1 MKKNTK
7 QEAAGDVWIDKN
19 GVLFLMR
26 GDACM
31 DIQVKPQVEDVDFG
45 DMGHIYLK
53 NLDNETSFPNV
64 KRLKIGGDVVK
75 TIQISNTMFPNVRE
89 IISTNPKY
97 PSGSMLIEKA
107 GNDNMHLLNAF
118 CLNEDEPLD
127 LSGIVA
133 ISDDA
138 LIGCKSDKVINTEDV
153 IWVSTD
159 AFKASSMACMKKPFV
174 DGVRMVSSIACDFD
188 ADAKKYIIPEDATTM
203 ATFYDFNRDATM
215 IINRNCSFFANTP
228 YSPPKHLVFTN
239 TDHMDEQDL
248 RYLKKYDAE
257 IRNDHPEYTI
267 IDDVVYTKDMSRVV
281 ACFERKAGDIV
292 IEDGVKEITRSAFSN
307 CYSINSVWLPD
318 SVEKIDEFAFND
330 CTNLCS
336 IHFGKN
342 VKQIGRSCFR
352 GDKHL
357 TETELPGTIK
367 ELTSYSFAYCITLD
381 SLKINEGTQSIH
393 PDALFGTYIEK
404 LFIPSSLKSFRELG
418 AGEIRTQEIVLATE
432 DIPEDVF
439 INTTATKIITP
450 SRVIWLPLRELMTQ
464 PAKWKVNHLV
474 NSQRNGEME
483 PLYKFCGGDAQYKRY
498 FAFHEYAISQQEETK
513 AYLKRVGKNL
523 AENLI
528 KEGKEDDLAKL
539 MQYDILS
546 INVLK
551 QIQKALEKT
560 GCERFA
566 IAKAYILDKVGQ
578 TKSKNKLTL

>member
-7 QEAAGDVWIDKN
+7 QETAENGWIDKN

-31 DIQVKPQVEDVDFG
+31 DIQVKPQVEEVDFG
-45 DMGHIYLK
+45 DMEHIYLK
-53 NLDNETSFPNV
+53 NLDNETPFPNV
-64 KRLKIGGDVVK
+64 KRLKIGGNVVK

-107 GNDNMHLLNAF
+107 GNDNMYLLNAF

-127 LSGIVA
+127 LSDIVA

-138 LIGCKSDKVINTEDV
+138 LVGCKSDEVLNTEDV

-159 AFKASSMACMKKPFV
+159 AFKASSMACMKNPFV
-174 DGVRMVSSIACDFD
+174 DGVRMVGSIACDFD

-228 YSPPKHLVFTN
+228 YSPPNHLVFTN

-257 IRNDHPEYTI
+257 IRNNHPEYTI

-292 IEDGVKEITRSAFSN
+292 IEDGVREIARSAFSN

-330 CTNLCS
+330 CVNLCS
-336 IHFGKN
+336 MHFGKN

-357 TETELPGTIK
+357 TKTELPGTIK

-393 PDALFGTYIEK
+393 PDAFFGTYIEK

-474 NSQRNGEME
+474 NSQRNGEIE
-483 PLYKFCGGDAQYKRY
+483 PLYKFCGGDVQYKRY

-560 GCERFA
+560 DCERFA
-566 IAKAYILDKVGQ
+566 VAKAYILDKVGQ

>member
-1 MKKNTK
+1 MKKNTE
-7 QEAAGDVWIDKN
+7 QEAAGNGCIDKN
-19 GVLFLMR
+19 GVLFFMR

-31 DIQVKPQVEDVDFG
+31 DIQVKPQAEEADFG
-45 DMGHIYLK
+45 DMEHIYLK
-53 NLDNETSFPNV
+53 NLDNETPFPNV
-64 KRLKIGGDVVK
+64 KRLKISGDGIK

-97 PSGSMLIEKA
+97 PSGSMLVEKA
-107 GNDNMHLLNAF
+107 GNNMHLLNAF

-133 ISDDA
+133 IRDDA
-138 LIGCKSDKVINTEDV
+138 LVGCKSDKVINTEDV

-174 DGVRMVSSIACDFD
+174 DGVRMVGSIACDFD
-188 ADAKKYIIPEDATTM
+188 TDAKKYIIPEDATTM

-228 YSPPKHLVFTN
+228 YSPPNHLVFTN
-239 TDHMDEQDL
+239 TDHMDERDL

-292 IEDGVKEITRSAFSN
+292 IEDGVKEIARSAFSN

-393 PDALFGTYIEK
+393 PDTFFGTYIEK

-418 AGEIRTQEIVLATE
+418 AGEIRTQEIVLAAE

-464 PAKWKVNHLV
+464 PAKWKANHLV
-474 NSQRNGEME
+474 NSQRNGEIE
-483 PLYKFCGGDAQYKRY
+483 PLYKFCGGDVQYKRY

-523 AENLI
+523 AKNLI

-560 GCERFA
+560 DCERFA
-566 IAKAYILDKVGQ
+566 VAKAYILDKVGQ

>member
-7 QEAAGDVWIDKN
+7 QETAENGWIDKN

-31 DIQVKPQVEDVDFG
+31 DIQVKPQVEEVDFG
-45 DMGHIYLK
+45 DMEHIYLK
-53 NLDNETSFPNV
+53 NLDNETPFPNV
-64 KRLKIGGDVVK
+64 KRLKISGDGIK

-97 PSGSMLIEKA
+97 PSGSMLVEKA
-107 GNDNMHLLNAF
+107 GNNMHLLNAF

-127 LSGIVA
+127 LSDIVA

-138 LIGCKSDKVINTEDV
+138 LVGCKSDEVLNTEDV
-153 IWVSTD
+153 IWVSTE

-174 DGVRMVSSIACDFD
+174 DGVRMVGSIACDFD

-228 YSPPKHLVFTN
+228 YSPPNHLVFTN

-292 IEDGVKEITRSAFSN
+292 IEDGVKEIARSAFSN

-330 CTNLCS
+330 CANLCS

-367 ELTSYSFAYCITLD
+367 ELTSYSFACCGTLD
-381 SLKINEGTQSIH
+381 LLKINEGTESIH
-393 PDALFGTYIEK
+393 ADTFFGTSIEK
-404 LFIPSSLKSFRELG
+404 LFLPSSLKSFRELG
-418 AGEIRTQEIVLATE
+418 EGEIRAQEIILATE
-432 DIPEDVF
+432 DIPKDVV

-450 SRVIWLPLRELMTQ
+450 SRVIWLPFREYMTQ
-464 PAKWKVNHLV
+464 PARRKANHLV
-474 NSQRNGEME
+474 NSQRNGEIE
-483 PLYKFCGGDAQYKRY
+483 PLYKFCSGNVQYKRY
-498 FAFHEYAISQQEETK
+498 FAFHEYDISHQEETK

-560 GCERFA
+560 DCEKYA
-566 IAKAYILDKVGQ
+566 VAKAYILDKVGQ

>member
-1 MKKNTK
+1 MKKNTE
-7 QEAAGDVWIDKN
+7 QEAAGNGCIDKN
-19 GVLFLMR
+19 GVLFFMR

-31 DIQVKPQVEDVDFG
+31 DIQVKPQAEEADFG
-45 DMGHIYLK
+45 DMEHIYLK
-53 NLDNETSFPNV
+53 NLDNETPFPNV
-64 KRLKIGGDVVK
+64 KRLKISGDGIK

-97 PSGSMLIEKA
+97 PSGSMLVEKA
-107 GNDNMHLLNAF
+107 GNNMHLLNAF

-133 ISDDA
+133 IRDDA
-138 LIGCKSDKVINTEDV
+138 LVGCKSDKVINTEDV

-174 DGVRMVSSIACDFD
+174 DGVRMVGSIACDFD

-228 YSPPKHLVFTN
+228 YSPPNHLVFTN

-292 IEDGVKEITRSAFSN
+292 IEDGVKEIARSAFSN

-330 CTNLCS
+330 CVNLCS
-336 IHFGKN
+336 MHFGKN

-393 PDALFGTYIEK
+393 PDAFFGTYIEK

-474 NSQRNGEME
+474 NSQRNGEIE
-483 PLYKFCGGDAQYKRY
+483 PLYKFCGGDVQYKRY
-498 FAFHEYAISQQEETK
+498 FAFHEYSISQQEETK
-513 AYLKRVGKNL
+513 TYLKRVGKNL

-560 GCERFA
+560 DCERFA
-566 IAKAYILDKVGQ
+566 VAKAYILDKVGQ

>member
-1 MKKNTK
+1 MKKNTE
-7 QEAAGDVWIDKN
+7 QEAAGNGCIDKN
-19 GVLFLMR
+19 GVLFFMR

-31 DIQVKPQVEDVDFG
+31 DIQVKPQAEEADFG
-45 DMGHIYLK
+45 DMEHIYLK
-53 NLDNETSFPNV
+53 NLDNETPFPNV
-64 KRLKIGGDVVK
+64 KRLKISGDGIK

-97 PSGSMLIEKA
+97 PSGSMLVEKA
-107 GNDNMHLLNAF
+107 GNNMHLLNAF

-133 ISDDA
+133 IRDDA
-138 LIGCKSDKVINTEDV
+138 LVGCKSDKVINTEDV

-174 DGVRMVSSIACDFD
+174 DGVRMVGSIACDFD

-228 YSPPKHLVFTN
+228 YSPPNHLVFTN

-292 IEDGVKEITRSAFSN
+292 IEDGVKEIARSAFSN

-336 IHFGKN
+336 MHFGKN

-357 TETELPGTIK
+357 TKTELPGTIK

-393 PDALFGTYIEK
+393 PDAFFGTYIEK

-474 NSQRNGEME
+474 NSQRNGEIE
-483 PLYKFCGGDAQYKRY
+483 PLYKFCGGDVQYKRY

-560 GCERFA
+560 DCERFA
-566 IAKAYILDKVGQ
+566 VAKAYILDKVGQ

>member
-1 MKKNTK
+1 MKKNTE
-7 QEAAGDVWIDKN
+7 QETAGNGWIDKN

-31 DIQVKPQVEDVDFG
+31 DIQVKPQAEEVDFG
-45 DMGHIYLK
+45 DMEHIYLK
-53 NLDNETSFPNV
+53 NLDNETPFPNV
-64 KRLKIGGDVVK
+64 KRLKISGDGIK

-97 PSGSMLIEKA
+97 PSGSMLVEKA
-107 GNDNMHLLNAF
+107 GNNNMHLLNAF

-133 ISDDA
+133 IRDDA
-138 LIGCKSDKVINTEDV
+138 LVGCKSDKVLNTEDV

-174 DGVRMVSSIACDFD
+174 DGVRMVGSIACDFD

-228 YSPPKHLVFTN
+228 YSPPNHLVFTN

-292 IEDGVKEITRSAFSN
+292 IEDGVKEIARSAFSN

-318 SVEKIDEFAFND
+318 SVERIDEFAFND

-393 PDALFGTYIEK
+393 PDTFFGTYIEK

-439 INTTATKIITP
+439 INTTARKIITP

-474 NSQRNGEME
+474 NSQRNGEIE
-483 PLYKFCGGDAQYKRY
+483 PIYKFCGGDVQYKRY
-498 FAFHEYAISQQEETK
+498 FAFHEYSISQQEETK

-560 GCERFA
+560 DCERFA
-566 IAKAYILDKVGQ
+566 VAKAYILDKVGQ

>member
-1 MKKNTK
+1 MEKITE

-31 DIQVKPQVEDVDFG
+31 DIQVKPQVEEVDFG
-45 DMGHIYLK
+45 DMEHIYLK
-53 NLDNETSFPNV
+53 NLDNETPFPNV

-133 ISDDA
+133 ISNDA
-138 LIGCKSDKVINTEDV
+138 LVGCKSDEVLNTEDV

-159 AFKASSMACMKKPFV
+159 AFKASSMVCMKKPFV
-174 DGVRMVSSIACDFD
+174 DGVRMVGSIACDFD
-188 ADAKKYIIPEDATTM
+188 ADTKKYIIPEDATTM

-215 IINRNCSFFANTP
+215 IIKRNCSFFANTP
-228 YSPPKHLVFTN
+228 YSPPNHLIFTN

-281 ACFERKAGDIV
+281 MCFARKAGDAV
-292 IEDGVKEITRSAFSN
+292 IEDGVKEIERSAFSS

-330 CTNLCS
+330 CVNLCF

-342 VKQIGRSCFR
+342 VKQIGRNCFN
-352 GDKHL
+352 GDRRL
-357 TETELPGTIK
+357 TEMELPGTIK
-367 ELTSYSFAYCITLD
+367 ELTSYSIKNKRRDTIHTRGHVFWYFHRKTLSSIIT
-381 SLKINEGTQSIH
+381 
-393 PDALFGTYIEK
+393 
-404 LFIPSSLKSFRELG
+404 
-418 AGEIRTQEIVLATE
+418 EIVLRT
-432 DIPEDVF
+432 
-439 INTTATKIITP
+439 
-450 SRVIWLPLRELMTQ
+450 W
-464 PAKWKVNHLV
+464 
-474 NSQRNGEME
+474 
-483 PLYKFCGGDAQYKRY
+483 
-498 FAFHEYAISQQEETK
+498 
-513 AYLKRVGKNL
+513 
-523 AENLI
+523 
-528 KEGKEDDLAKL
+528 
-539 MQYDILS
+539 
-546 INVLK
+546 
-551 QIQKALEKT
+551 
-560 GCERFA
+560 
-566 IAKAYILDKVGQ
+566 
-578 TKSKNKLTL
+578 

>member
-1 MKKNTK
+1 MKKNTE
-7 QEAAGDVWIDKN
+7 QEAAGNGWIDKN

-31 DIQVKPQVEDVDFG
+31 DIQVKPQAEEVDFG
-45 DMGHIYLK
+45 DMEHIYLK
-53 NLDNETSFPNV
+53 NLDNETPFPNV
-64 KRLKIGGDVVK
+64 KRLKISGDGIK

-107 GNDNMHLLNAF
+107 GNNMHLLNAF

-133 ISDDA
+133 IRDDA
-138 LIGCKSDKVINTEDV
+138 LVGCKSDKVINTEDV

-174 DGVRMVSSIACDFD
+174 DGVRMVGSIACDFD

-228 YSPPKHLVFTN
+228 YSPPNHLVFTN

-257 IRNDHPEYTI
+257 IRNNHPEYTI

-292 IEDGVKEITRSAFSN
+292 IEDGVKEIARSAFSN

-393 PDALFGTYIEK
+393 PDTFFGTYIEK

-418 AGEIRTQEIVLATE
+418 AGEIRTQEIVLAAE

-450 SRVIWLPLRELMTQ
+450 SRVIWLPLREILTQ

-474 NSQRNGEME
+474 NSQRNGEIE
-483 PLYKFCGGDAQYKRY
+483 PLYKFCGGDVQYKRY

-523 AENLI
+523 AKNLI

-560 GCERFA
+560 DCERFA
-566 IAKAYILDKVGQ
+566 VAKAYILDKVGQ

>member
-1 MKKNTK
+1 MKKNTE
-7 QEAAGDVWIDKN
+7 QEAAGNGWIDKN

-31 DIQVKPQVEDVDFG
+31 DIQVKPQVEEVDFG
-45 DMGHIYLK
+45 DMEHIYLK
-53 NLDNETSFPNV
+53 NLDNETPFPNV
-64 KRLKIGGDVVK
+64 KRLKISGDGIK

-107 GNDNMHLLNAF
+107 GNNMHLLNAF

-133 ISDDA
+133 IRDDA
-138 LIGCKSDKVINTEDV
+138 LVGCKSDKVINTEDV

-174 DGVRMVSSIACDFD
+174 DGVRMVGSIACDFD

-228 YSPPKHLVFTN
+228 YSPPNHLVFTN

-257 IRNDHPEYTI
+257 IRNNHPEYTI

-292 IEDGVKEITRSAFSN
+292 IEDGVREIARSAFSN

-330 CTNLCS
+330 CVNLCS
-336 IHFGKN
+336 MHFGKN

-357 TETELPGTIK
+357 TKTELPGTIK

-393 PDALFGTYIEK
+393 PDAFFGTYIEK

-474 NSQRNGEME
+474 NSQRNGEIE
-483 PLYKFCGGDAQYKRY
+483 PLYKFCGGDVQYKRY
-498 FAFHEYAISQQEETK
+498 FAFHAYAISQQEETK

-560 GCERFA
+560 DCERFA
-566 IAKAYILDKVGQ
+566 VAKAYILDKVGQ

>member
-1 MKKNTK
+1 
-7 QEAAGDVWIDKN
+7 
-19 GVLFLMR
+19 
-26 GDACM
+26 M
-31 DIQVKPQVEDVDFG
+31 DIQVKPQAEEVDFG
-45 DMGHIYLK
+45 DMEHIYLK
-53 NLDNETSFPNV
+53 NLDNETPFPNV
-64 KRLKIGGDVVK
+64 KRLKISGDGIK

-107 GNDNMHLLNAF
+107 GNNMHLLNAF

-133 ISDDA
+133 IRDDA
-138 LIGCKSDKVINTEDV
+138 LVGCKSDKVINTEDV

-174 DGVRMVSSIACDFD
+174 DGVRMVGSIACDFD

-228 YSPPKHLVFTN
+228 YSPPNHLVFTN

-257 IRNDHPEYTI
+257 IRNNHPEYTI

-292 IEDGVKEITRSAFSN
+292 IEDGVKEIARSAFSN

-393 PDALFGTYIEK
+393 PDTFFGTYIEK

-418 AGEIRTQEIVLATE
+418 AGEIRTQEIVLAAE

-450 SRVIWLPLRELMTQ
+450 SRVIWLPLRELLTQ

-474 NSQRNGEME
+474 NSQRNGEIE
-483 PLYKFCGGDAQYKRY
+483 PLYKFCGGDVQYKRY

-523 AENLI
+523 AKNLI

-560 GCERFA
+560 DCERFA
-566 IAKAYILDKVGQ
+566 VAKAYILDKVGQ

>member
-1 MKKNTK
+1 MKKNTE
-7 QEAAGDVWIDKN
+7 QEAAGNGWIDKN

-31 DIQVKPQVEDVDFG
+31 DIQAEEVDFG
-45 DMGHIYLK
+45 DMEHIYLK
-53 NLDNETSFPNV
+53 NLDNETPFPNV
-64 KRLKIGGDVVK
+64 KRLKISGDGIK
-75 TIQISNTMFPNVRE
+75 SIQISNTMFPNVRE

-107 GNDNMHLLNAF
+107 GNNMHLLNAF
-118 CLNEDEPLD
+118 CLDEDEPLD

-133 ISDDA
+133 ISNDA
-138 LIGCKSDKVINTEDV
+138 LVGCKSDKVLNTEDV

-159 AFKASSMACMKKPFV
+159 AFKASSMTCMKKPFV
-174 DGVRMVSSIACDFD
+174 DGVRMVGSIACDFD

-228 YSPPKHLVFTN
+228 YSPPNHLVFTN

-292 IEDGVKEITRSAFSN
+292 IEDGVREIARSAFSN

-393 PDALFGTYIEK
+393 PDAFFGTYIEK

-432 DIPEDVF
+432 DIPKDVF

-464 PAKWKVNHLV
+464 PAKWKVNRLV
-474 NSQRNGEME
+474 NSQRNGEIE
-483 PLYKFCGGDAQYKRY
+483 PLYKFCGGDVQYKRY

-560 GCERFA
+560 DCERFA
-566 IAKAYILDKVGQ
+566 VAKAYILDKVGQ

>member
-1 MKKNTK
+1 MKKNTE
-7 QEAAGDVWIDKN
+7 QESAGNGWIDKN

-31 DIQVKPQVEDVDFG
+31 DIQVKPQAEEVDFG
-45 DMGHIYLK
+45 DMEHIYLK
-53 NLDNETSFPNV
+53 NLDNETPFPNV
-64 KRLKIGGDVVK
+64 KRLKISGDGIK

-97 PSGSMLIEKA
+97 PSGSMLVEKA
-107 GNDNMHLLNAF
+107 GNNMHLLNAF

-133 ISDDA
+133 IRDDA
-138 LIGCKSDKVINTEDV
+138 LVGCKSDKVINTEDV

-174 DGVRMVSSIACDFD
+174 DGVRMVGSIACDFD

-228 YSPPKHLVFTN
+228 YSPPNHLVFTN

-292 IEDGVKEITRSAFSN
+292 IEDGVKEIARSAFSN

-318 SVEKIDEFAFND
+318 SVEKIDEFAFSD
-330 CTNLCS
+330 CVNLCS

-393 PDALFGTYIEK
+393 PDAFFGTYIEK

-474 NSQRNGEME
+474 NSQRNGEIE
-483 PLYKFCGGDAQYKRY
+483 PLYKFCGGDVQYKRY
-498 FAFHEYAISQQEETK
+498 FAFHEYSISQQEETK
-513 AYLKRVGKNL
+513 TYLKRVGKNL

-560 GCERFA
+560 DCERFA
-566 IAKAYILDKVGQ
+566 VAKAYILDKVGQ

>member
-1 MKKNTK
+1 MKKNTE
-7 QEAAGDVWIDKN
+7 QEAAGNGCIDKN

-31 DIQVKPQVEDVDFG
+31 DIQVKPQAEEVDFG
-45 DMGHIYLK
+45 DMEHIYLK
-53 NLDNETSFPNV
+53 NLDNETPFPNV
-64 KRLKIGGDVVK
+64 KRLKISGDGIK

-97 PSGSMLIEKA
+97 PSGSMLVEKA
-107 GNDNMHLLNAF
+107 GNKNMHLLNAF

-133 ISDDA
+133 IRDDA
-138 LIGCKSDKVINTEDV
+138 LVGCKSDKVINTEDV

-174 DGVRMVSSIACDFD
+174 DGVRMVGSIACDFD

-228 YSPPKHLVFTN
+228 YSPPNHLVFTN

-292 IEDGVKEITRSAFSN
+292 IEDGVKEIARSAFSN

-318 SVEKIDEFAFND
+318 SVEKIDEFAFSD

-393 PDALFGTYIEK
+393 PDTFFGTYIEK

-474 NSQRNGEME
+474 NSQRNGEIE
-483 PLYKFCGGDAQYKRY
+483 PLYKFCGGDVQYKRY

-560 GCERFA
+560 DCERFA
-566 IAKAYILDKVGQ
+566 VAKAYILDKVGQ

>member
-7 QEAAGDVWIDKN
+7 QETAENGWIDKN

-31 DIQVKPQVEDVDFG
+31 DIQVKPQVEEG
-45 DMGHIYLK
+45 DMEHIYLK
-53 NLDNETSFPNV
+53 NLDNETPFPNV
-64 KRLKIGGDVVK
+64 KRMKISGDGIK

-97 PSGSMLIEKA
+97 PSGSMLVEKA
-107 GNDNMHLLNAF
+107 GNNMHLLNAF

-127 LSGIVA
+127 LSDIVA

-138 LIGCKSDKVINTEDV
+138 LVGCKSDEVLNTEDV
-153 IWVSTD
+153 IWVSTE

-174 DGVRMVSSIACDFD
+174 DGVRMVGSIACDFD

-228 YSPPKHLVFTN
+228 YSPPNHLVFTN

-292 IEDGVKEITRSAFSN
+292 IEDGVKEIARSAFSN

-330 CTNLCS
+330 CANLCS

-367 ELTSYSFAYCITLD
+367 ELTSYSFACCGTLD
-381 SLKINEGTQSIH
+381 LLKINEGTESIH
-393 PDALFGTYIEK
+393 ADTFFGTSIEK
-404 LFIPSSLKSFRELG
+404 LFLPSSLKSFRELG
-418 AGEIRTQEIVLATE
+418 EGEIRAQEIILATE
-432 DIPEDVF
+432 DIPKDVV

-450 SRVIWLPLRELMTQ
+450 SRVIWLPFREYMTQ
-464 PAKWKVNHLV
+464 PARRKANHLV
-474 NSQRNGEME
+474 NSQRNGEIE
-483 PLYKFCGGDAQYKRY
+483 PLYKFCSGNVQYKRY
-498 FAFHEYAISQQEETK
+498 FAFHEYDISHQEETK

-560 GCERFA
+560 DCEKFA
-566 IAKAYILDKVGQ
+566 VAKAYILDKVGQ

>member
-1 MKKNTK
+1 MKKNTE
-7 QEAAGDVWIDKN
+7 QESAGNGWIDKN

-31 DIQVKPQVEDVDFG
+31 DIQVKPQAEEVDFG
-45 DMGHIYLK
+45 DMEHIYLK
-53 NLDNETSFPNV
+53 NLDNETPFPNV
-64 KRLKIGGDVVK
+64 KRLKISGDGIK
-75 TIQISNTMFPNVRE
+75 TIQISNTTFPNVRE

-97 PSGSMLIEKA
+97 PSGSMLVEKA
-107 GNDNMHLLNAF
+107 GNKNMHLLNAF

-133 ISDDA
+133 IRDDA
-138 LIGCKSDKVINTEDV
+138 LVGCKSDKVINTEDV

-174 DGVRMVSSIACDFD
+174 DGVRMVGSIACDFD

-228 YSPPKHLVFTN
+228 YSPPNHLVFTN

-292 IEDGVKEITRSAFSN
+292 IEDGVKEIARSAFSN

-330 CTNLCS
+330 CANLCS

-393 PDALFGTYIEK
+393 PDAFFGTYIEK

-474 NSQRNGEME
+474 NSQRNGEIE
-483 PLYKFCGGDAQYKRY
+483 PLYKFCGGDVQYKRY

-513 AYLKRVGKNL
+513 AYLKKVGKNL

-560 GCERFA
+560 DCERFA
-566 IAKAYILDKVGQ
+566 VAKAYILDKVGQ

>member
-7 QEAAGDVWIDKN
+7 QETAENGWIDKN

-31 DIQVKPQVEDVDFG
+31 DIQVKPQVEEVDFG
-45 DMGHIYLK
+45 DMEHIYLK
-53 NLDNETSFPNV
+53 NLDNETPFPNV
-64 KRLKIGGDVVK
+64 KRLKIGGNVVK

-107 GNDNMHLLNAF
+107 GNDNMYLLNAF

-127 LSGIVA
+127 LSDIVA

-138 LIGCKSDKVINTEDV
+138 LVGCKSDKVLNTEDV

-174 DGVRMVSSIACDFD
+174 DGVRMVGSIACDFD

-228 YSPPKHLVFTN
+228 YSPPNHLVFTN

-267 IDDVVYTKDMSRVV
+267 IEDVVYTKDMSRVV
-281 ACFERKAGDIV
+281 VCFARKAGDVV
-292 IEDGVKEITRSAFSN
+292 IEDGVKEIARSAFSS

-318 SVEKIDEFAFND
+318 SVEKIDEFAFSD
-330 CTNLCS
+330 CVNLCS

-342 VKQIGRSCFR
+342 VKQIGRSCFNSDR
-352 GDKHL
+352 HL
-357 TETELPGTIK
+357 TEMELPGTIK
-367 ELTSYSFAYCITLD
+367 ELASYSVACCGTLD

-393 PDALFGTYIEK
+393 PDTFFGTYIEK
-404 LFIPSSLKSFRELG
+404 LFIPSSLKSFRGLG
-418 AGEIRTQEIVLATE
+418 AGEIQTREIVLATE
-432 DIPEDVF
+432 DIPKDVF

-474 NSQRNGEME
+474 NSQRNGEIE
-483 PLYKFCGGDAQYKRY
+483 PLYKFCGGDVQYKRY
-498 FAFHEYAISQQEETK
+498 FAFHEYSISQQEETK
-513 AYLKRVGKNL
+513 TYLKRVGKNL

-551 QIQKALEKT
+551 QIQEALEKT
-560 GCERFA
+560 DCERFA
-566 IAKAYILDKVGQ
+566 VAKAYILDKVGQ

>member
-1 MKKNTK
+1 MKKNTE
-7 QEAAGDVWIDKN
+7 QEAAGNGWIDKN

-31 DIQVKPQVEDVDFG
+31 DIQVKPQAEEVDFG
-45 DMGHIYLK
+45 DMEHIYLK
-53 NLDNETSFPNV
+53 NHNETPFPNV
-64 KRLKIGGDVVK
+64 KRLKISGDGIK

-97 PSGSMLIEKA
+97 PSGSMLVEKA
-107 GNDNMHLLNAF
+107 GNNMHLLNAF

-133 ISDDA
+133 IRDDA
-138 LIGCKSDKVINTEDV
+138 LVGCKSDKVINTEDV

-174 DGVRMVSSIACDFD
+174 DGVRMVGSIACDFD
-188 ADAKKYIIPEDATTM
+188 TDAKKYIIPEDATTM

-228 YSPPKHLVFTN
+228 YSPPNHLVFTN

-257 IRNDHPEYTI
+257 IRNNHPEYTI

-292 IEDGVKEITRSAFSN
+292 IEDGVREIARSAFSN

-330 CTNLCS
+330 CVNLCS
-336 IHFGKN
+336 MHFGKN

-357 TETELPGTIK
+357 TKTELPGTIK

-393 PDALFGTYIEK
+393 PDAFFGTYIEK

-474 NSQRNGEME
+474 NSQRNGEIE
-483 PLYKFCGGDAQYKRY
+483 PLYKFCGGDVQYKRY

-560 GCERFA
+560 DCERFA
-566 IAKAYILDKVGQ
+566 VAKAYILDKVGQ

>member
-1 MKKNTK
+1 MKKNYSLIGEWVK
-7 QEAAGDVWIDKN
+7 RN
-19 GVLFLMR
+19 GVSFLVSD
-26 GDACM
+26 GVCM
-31 DIQVKPQVEDVDFG
+31 DIKVEPNTEEVDFG
-45 DMGHIYLK
+45 DLYGIRLNFDCNK
-53 NLDNETSFPNV
+53 KSFPSV
-64 KRLKIGGDVVK
+64 KRLKFGKSNELYIK
-75 TIQISNTMFPNVRE
+75 FSNTLFPNVRE
-89 IISTNPKY
+89 IVSTNLKY
-97 PSGSMLIEKA
+97 PSGTMLIRKL
-107 GNDNMHLLNAF
+107 NDAENLLLNTF
-118 CLNEDEPLD
+118 CLEEDEPLD
-127 LSGIVA
+127 LRGITD
-133 ISDDA
+133 IDEDA
-138 LIGCKSDKVINTEDV
+138 LIGCKSNQVIHTEDIV
-153 IWVSTD
+153 NVSVK
-159 AFKASSMACMKKPFV
+159 AFEKSGLACMKKPFV
-174 DGVRMVSSIACDFD
+174 DGVKMAGTIACDFNKN
-188 ADAKKYIIPEDATTM
+188 AEKYIIPNFATAM
-203 ATFYDFNRDATM
+203 ATFLDYNMDATM
-215 IINRNCSFFANTP
+215 IIKCNKAFFRRDMF
-228 YSPPKHLVFTN
+228 YSVPNNLVFMG
-239 TDHMDEQDL
+239 TDHMSEANVK
-248 RYLKKYDAE
+248 YLKRYNAK
-257 IRNDHPEYTI
+257 ISLTNPEYTI

-292 IEDGVKEITRSAFSN
+292 IEDGVREIARSAFSN

-318 SVEKIDEFAFND
+318 SVEKIDEFAFSD
-330 CTNLCS
+330 CVNLCS

-393 PDALFGTYIEK
+393 PDAFFGTYIEK

-474 NSQRNGEME
+474 NSQRNGEIE
-483 PLYKFCGGDAQYKRY
+483 PLYKFCGGDVQYKRY
-498 FAFHEYAISQQEETK
+498 FAFHEYSISQQEETK
-513 AYLKRVGKNL
+513 TYLKRVGKNL

-560 GCERFA
+560 DCERFA
-566 IAKAYILDKVGQ
+566 VAKAYILDKVGQ

>member
-1 MKKNTK
+1 
-7 QEAAGDVWIDKN
+7 
-19 GVLFLMR
+19 
-26 GDACM
+26 
-31 DIQVKPQVEDVDFG
+31 
-45 DMGHIYLK
+45 
-53 NLDNETSFPNV
+53 
-64 KRLKIGGDVVK
+64 
-75 TIQISNTMFPNVRE
+75 
-89 IISTNPKY
+89 
-97 PSGSMLIEKA
+97 
-107 GNDNMHLLNAF
+107 MHLLNAF

-133 ISDDA
+133 IRDDA
-138 LIGCKSDKVINTEDV
+138 LVGCKSDKVINTEDV

-174 DGVRMVSSIACDFD
+174 DGVRMVGSIACDFD

-228 YSPPKHLVFTN
+228 YSPPNHLVFTN

-257 IRNDHPEYTI
+257 IRNNHPEYTI

-292 IEDGVKEITRSAFSN
+292 IEDGVKEIARSAFSN

-393 PDALFGTYIEK
+393 PDTFFGTYIEK

-418 AGEIRTQEIVLATE
+418 AGEIRTQEIVLAAE

-450 SRVIWLPLRELMTQ
+450 SRVIWLPLRELLTQ

-474 NSQRNGEME
+474 NSQRNGEIE
-483 PLYKFCGGDAQYKRY
+483 PLYKFCGGDVQYKRY

-523 AENLI
+523 AKNLI

-560 GCERFA
+560 DCERFA
-566 IAKAYILDKVGQ
+566 VAKAYILDKVGQ

>member
-7 QEAAGDVWIDKN
+7 QETAENGWIDKN

-31 DIQVKPQVEDVDFG
+31 DIQVKPQVEEVDFG
-45 DMGHIYLK
+45 DMEHIYLK
-53 NLDNETSFPNV
+53 NLDNETPFPNV
-64 KRLKIGGDVVK
+64 KRLKIGGNVVK

-107 GNDNMHLLNAF
+107 GNDNMYLLNAF

-127 LSGIVA
+127 LSDIVA

-138 LIGCKSDKVINTEDV
+138 LVGCKSDKVLNTEDV

-174 DGVRMVSSIACDFD
+174 DGVRMVGSIACDFD

-228 YSPPKHLVFTN
+228 YSPPNHLVFTN

-257 IRNDHPEYTI
+257 IRNNHPEYTI

-292 IEDGVKEITRSAFSN
+292 IEDGVKEIARSAFSN

-393 PDALFGTYIEK
+393 PDAFFGTYIEK

-474 NSQRNGEME
+474 NSQRNGEIE
-483 PLYKFCGGDAQYKRY
+483 PLYKFCGGDVQYKRY
-498 FAFHEYAISQQEETK
+498 FAFHEYSISQQEETK
-513 AYLKRVGKNL
+513 TYLKRVGKNL

-560 GCERFA
+560 DCERFA
-566 IAKAYILDKVGQ
+566 VAKAYILDKVGQ

>member
-1 MKKNTK
+1 MKKNTE
-7 QEAAGDVWIDKN
+7 QESAGNGWIDKN

-31 DIQVKPQVEDVDFG
+31 DIQVKAQAEEVDFG
-45 DMGHIYLK
+45 DMEHIYLK
-53 NLDNETSFPNV
+53 NLDNETPFPNV
-64 KRLKIGGDVVK
+64 KRLKISGDGIK

-97 PSGSMLIEKA
+97 PSGSMLVEKA
-107 GNDNMHLLNAF
+107 GNNMHLLNAF
-118 CLNEDEPLD
+118 CLDEDEPLD

-133 ISDDA
+133 ISNDA
-138 LIGCKSDKVINTEDV
+138 LVGCKSDKVLNTEDV

-174 DGVRMVSSIACDFD
+174 NGVRMVSSIACDFD

-228 YSPPKHLVFTN
+228 YSPPNHLVFTN

-292 IEDGVKEITRSAFSN
+292 IEDGVKEIARSAFSN

-393 PDALFGTYIEK
+393 PDAFFGTYIEK

-474 NSQRNGEME
+474 NSQRNGEIE
-483 PLYKFCGGDAQYKRY
+483 PLYKFCGGDVQYKRY
-498 FAFHEYAISQQEETK
+498 FAFHEYSISQQEETK
-513 AYLKRVGKNL
+513 TYLKRVGKNL

-560 GCERFA
+560 DCERFA
-566 IAKAYILDKVGQ
+566 VAKAYILDKVGQ

>member
-1 MKKNTK
+1 MKKNTE
-7 QEAAGDVWIDKN
+7 QEAAGNGCIDKN
-19 GVLFLMR
+19 GVLFFMR

-31 DIQVKPQVEDVDFG
+31 DIQVKPQAEEVDFG
-45 DMGHIYLK
+45 DMEHIYLK
-53 NLDNETSFPNV
+53 NLDNETPFPNV

-133 ISDDA
+133 ISNDA
-138 LIGCKSDKVINTEDV
+138 LVGCKSDEVLNTEDV

-159 AFKASSMACMKKPFV
+159 AFKASSMVCMKKPFV
-174 DGVRMVSSIACDFD
+174 DGVRMVGSIACDFD
-188 ADAKKYIIPEDATTM
+188 ADTKKYIIPEDATTM

-215 IINRNCSFFANTP
+215 IIKRNCSFFANTP
-228 YSPPKHLVFTN
+228 YSPPNHLIFTN

-281 ACFERKAGDIV
+281 MCFARKAGDAV
-292 IEDGVKEITRSAFSN
+292 IEDGVKEIERSAFSS

-330 CTNLCS
+330 CVNLCF

-342 VKQIGRSCFR
+342 VKQIGRNCFN
-352 GDKHL
+352 GDRRL
-357 TETELPGTIK
+357 TEMELPGTIK

-393 PDALFGTYIEK
+393 PDTFFGTYIEK

-418 AGEIRTQEIVLATE
+418 AGEIRTQEIVLAAE

-450 SRVIWLPLRELMTQ
+450 SRVIWLPLRELLTQ

-474 NSQRNGEME
+474 NSQRNGEIE
-483 PLYKFCGGDAQYKRY
+483 PLYKFCGGDVQYKRY

-523 AENLI
+523 AKNLI

-560 GCERFA
+560 DCERFA
-566 IAKAYILDKVGQ
+566 VAKAYILDKVGQ

>member
-1 MKKNTK
+1 MKKNTE
-7 QEAAGDVWIDKN
+7 QEAAGNGCIDKN
-19 GVLFLMR
+19 GVLFFMR

-31 DIQVKPQVEDVDFG
+31 DIQVKPQAEEADFG
-45 DMGHIYLK
+45 DMEHIYLK
-53 NLDNETSFPNV
+53 NLDNETPFPNV
-64 KRLKIGGDVVK
+64 KRLKISGDGIK

-97 PSGSMLIEKA
+97 PSGSMLVEKA
-107 GNDNMHLLNAF
+107 GNNMHLLNAF

-133 ISDDA
+133 IRDDA
-138 LIGCKSDKVINTEDV
+138 LVGCKSDKVINTEDV

-174 DGVRMVSSIACDFD
+174 DGVRMVGSIACDFD
-188 ADAKKYIIPEDATTM
+188 TDAKKYIIPEDATTM

-215 IINRNCSFFANTP
+215 IINRICSFFANTP
-228 YSPPKHLVFTN
+228 YSPPNHLVFTN
-239 TDHMDEQDL
+239 TDHMDERDL

-292 IEDGVKEITRSAFSN
+292 IEDGVKEIARSAFSN

-393 PDALFGTYIEK
+393 PDTFFGTYIEK

-418 AGEIRTQEIVLATE
+418 AGEIRTQEIVLAAE

-464 PAKWKVNHLV
+464 PAKWKANHLV
-474 NSQRNGEME
+474 NSQRNGEIE
-483 PLYKFCGGDAQYKRY
+483 PLYKFCGGDVQYKRY

-523 AENLI
+523 AKNLI

-560 GCERFA
+560 DCERFA
-566 IAKAYILDKVGQ
+566 VAKAYILDKVGQ

>member
-1 MKKNTK
+1 MKKNTE
-7 QEAAGDVWIDKN
+7 QEAAGNGCIDKN
-19 GVLFLMR
+19 GVLFFMR

-31 DIQVKPQVEDVDFG
+31 DIQVKPQAEEVDFG
-45 DMGHIYLK
+45 DMEHIYLK
-53 NLDNETSFPNV
+53 NLDNETPFPNV
-64 KRLKIGGDVVK
+64 KRLKISGDEIK

-118 CLNEDEPLD
+118 CLKEDEPLD

-133 ISDDA
+133 ISNDA
-138 LIGCKSDKVINTEDV
+138 LVGCKSDEVLNTEDV

-174 DGVRMVSSIACDFD
+174 DGVRMVGSIACDFD
-188 ADAKKYIIPEDATTM
+188 ADAKKYVIPEDATTM
-203 ATFYDFNRDATM
+203 AMFYDFNKDATM
-215 IINRNCSFFANTP
+215 VINRNCSFFANTP
-228 YSPPKHLVFTN
+228 YSPPNHLVFTN

-248 RYLKKYDAE
+248 MYLKKYDAE

-281 ACFERKAGDIV
+281 MCFARKAGDAV
-292 IEDGVKEITRSAFSN
+292 IEDGVKEIERSAFSS

-318 SVEKIDEFAFND
+318 SVEKIGKFAFSD
-330 CTNLCS
+330 CVNLCS

-342 VKQIGRSCFR
+342 VKQIGRNCFN
-352 GDKHL
+352 GDRRL
-357 TETELPGTIK
+357 TEMELPGTIK
-367 ELTSYSFAYCITLD
+367 ELTSYSIACCGTLD
-381 SLKINEGTQSIH
+381 SLKINEGTESIH
-393 PDALFGTYIEK
+393 ADTFSGTSIEK
-404 LFIPSSLKSFRELG
+404 LFLSSSLKSFRGLG
-418 AGEIRTQEIVLATE
+418 EGEIRAQEIILATE
-432 DIPEDVF
+432 DIPKDVV

-450 SRVIWLPLRELMTQ
+450 SRVIRLPVREFMTQ
-464 PAKWKVNHLV
+464 PAKRKANHLV
-474 NSQRNGEME
+474 NLQGNGEIE
-483 PLYKFCGGDAQYKRY
+483 PLYKFCDGNAQYKRY

-513 AYLKRVGKNL
+513 AYLKRAGKDL
-523 AENLI
+523 AEDFI

-560 GCERFA
+560 DCERFA
-566 IAKAYILDKVGQ
+566 VAKAYILNKVGQ

>member
-1 MKKNTK
+1 
-7 QEAAGDVWIDKN
+7 
-19 GVLFLMR
+19 
-26 GDACM
+26 M
-31 DIQVKPQVEDVDFG
+31 DIQVKPQAEEVDFG
-45 DMGHIYLK
+45 DMEHIYLK
-53 NLDNETSFPNV
+53 NLDNETPFPNV
-64 KRLKIGGDVVK
+64 KRLKISGDEIK

-97 PSGSMLIEKA
+97 PSGSMLVEKA
-107 GNDNMHLLNAF
+107 GHNMHLLNAF
-118 CLNEDEPLD
+118 CLNEDKPLD

-133 ISDDA
+133 ILDDA
-138 LIGCKSDKVINTEDV
+138 LVGCKSDKVINTEDV

-159 AFKASSMACMKKPFV
+159 AFKASSMACMKKPFA
-174 DGVRMVSSIACDFD
+174 DGVRMVGSIACNFD
-188 ADAKKYIIPEDATTM
+188 TDAKKYIITEDATTM
-203 ATFYDFNRDATM
+203 ATFYDF
-215 IINRNCSFFANTP
+215 
-228 YSPPKHLVFTN
+228 KN

-257 IRNDHPEYTI
+257 IRKDHPEYTI

-281 ACFERKAGDIV
+281 ACFERKDGDIV
-292 IEDGVKEITRSAFSN
+292 IEDGVKEIARSAFSN

-330 CTNLCS
+330 CANLCS

-342 VKQIGRSCFR
+342 VKQIGQSCFS

-357 TETELPGTIK
+357 TETEPPGIIK

-393 PDALFGTYIEK
+393 SDAFFGTYIEK

-474 NSQRNGEME
+474 NSQRNGEIE
-483 PLYKFCGGDAQYKRY
+483 PLYKFCGGDVQYKRY

-560 GCERFA
+560 DCERFA
-566 IAKAYILDKVGQ
+566 VAKAYILDKVGQ

>member
-1 MKKNTK
+1 MKKNTE
-7 QEAAGDVWIDKN
+7 QEAAGNGWIDKN

-31 DIQVKPQVEDVDFG
+31 DIQVKPQAEEADFG
-45 DMGHIYLK
+45 DMEHIYLK
-53 NLDNETSFPNV
+53 NLDNETPFPNV
-64 KRLKIGGDVVK
+64 KRLKISGDGIK

-107 GNDNMHLLNAF
+107 GNNMHLLNAF

-133 ISDDA
+133 IRDDA
-138 LIGCKSDKVINTEDV
+138 LVGCKSDKVINTEDV

-174 DGVRMVSSIACDFD
+174 DGVRMVGSIACDFD
-188 ADAKKYIIPEDATTM
+188 ANAKKYIIPEDATTM

-228 YSPPKHLVFTN
+228 YSPPNHLVFTN

-257 IRNDHPEYTI
+257 IRNNHPEYTI

-292 IEDGVKEITRSAFSN
+292 IEDGVREIARSAFSN

-318 SVEKIDEFAFND
+318 SVEKIDEVAFSD
-330 CTNLCS
+330 CT
-336 IHFGKN
+336 K
-342 VKQIGRSCFR
+342 
-352 GDKHL
+352 L
-357 TETELPGTIK
+357 TIIETPGALSELNDYVFYNCGALETV
-367 ELTSYSFAYCITLD
+367 
-381 SLKINEGTQSIH
+381 KINEGTKTIHEKAFIGASIK
-393 PDALFGTYIEK
+393 K
-404 LFIPSSLKSFRELG
+404 LFIPASFG
-418 AGEIRTQEIVLATE
+418 GFDKYGYINAQIIVFASD
-432 DIPEDVF
+432 DIPDNIVKR
-439 INTTATKIITP
+439 TAATKIITP
-450 SRVIWLPLRELMTQ
+450 SRVIWLPLRELMTR

-474 NSQRNGEME
+474 NSQRNGEIE
-483 PLYKFCGGDAQYKRY
+483 PLYKFCGGDVQYKRY
-498 FAFHEYAISQQEETK
+498 FAFHEYSISQQEETK

-560 GCERFA
+560 DCERFA
-566 IAKAYILDKVGQ
+566 VAKAYILDKVGQ

>member
-1 MKKNTK
+1 
-7 QEAAGDVWIDKN
+7 
-19 GVLFLMR
+19 
-26 GDACM
+26 M
-31 DIQVKPQVEDVDFG
+31 DIQVKPQAEEVDFG
-45 DMGHIYLK
+45 DMEHIYLK
-53 NLDNETSFPNV
+53 NLDNETPFPNV
-64 KRLKIGGDVVK
+64 KRLKISGDGIK

-107 GNDNMHLLNAF
+107 GNNMHLLNAF

-133 ISDDA
+133 IRDDA
-138 LIGCKSDKVINTEDV
+138 LVGCKSDKVINTEDV

-174 DGVRMVSSIACDFD
+174 DGVRMVGSIACDFD

-228 YSPPKHLVFTN
+228 YSPPNHLVFTN

-257 IRNDHPEYTI
+257 IRNNHPEYTI

-281 ACFERKAGDIV
+281 ACFERKTGDIV
-292 IEDGVKEITRSAFSN
+292 IEDGVKEIARSAFSN

-393 PDALFGTYIEK
+393 PDTFFGTYIEK

-418 AGEIRTQEIVLATE
+418 AGEIRTQEIVLAAE

-450 SRVIWLPLRELMTQ
+450 SRVIWLPLRELLTQ

-474 NSQRNGEME
+474 NSQRNGEIE
-483 PLYKFCGGDAQYKRY
+483 PLYKFCGGDVQYKRY

-523 AENLI
+523 AKNLI

-560 GCERFA
+560 DCERFA
-566 IAKAYILDKVGQ
+566 VAKAYILDKVGQ

>member
-31 DIQVKPQVEDVDFG
+31 DIQVKPQVEEVDFG

-53 NLDNETSFPNV
+53 NLDNETPFPNV

-133 ISDDA
+133 ISNDA
-138 LIGCKSDKVINTEDV
+138 LVGCKSDEVLNTEDV

-159 AFKASSMACMKKPFV
+159 AFKASSMVCMKKPFV
-174 DGVRMVSSIACDFD
+174 DGVRMVGSIACDFD
-188 ADAKKYIIPEDATTM
+188 ADTKKYIIPEDATTM

-215 IINRNCSFFANTP
+215 IIKRNCSFFANTP
-228 YSPPKHLVFTN
+228 YSPPNHLIFTN

-281 ACFERKAGDIV
+281 MCFARKAGDAV
-292 IEDGVKEITRSAFSN
+292 IEDGVKEIERSAFSS

-330 CTNLCS
+330 CVNLCF

-342 VKQIGRSCFR
+342 VKQIGRNCFN
-352 GDKHL
+352 GDRRL
-357 TETELPGTIK
+357 TEMELPGTIK
-367 ELTSYSFAYCITLD
+367 ELTSYSIACCGTD

-393 PDALFGTYIEK
+393 ADTFFGTSIEK
-404 LFIPSSLKSFRELG
+404 LFLPSSLKSFCGLG
-418 AGEIRTQEIVLATE
+418 EGEIRAQEIILATE
-432 DIPEDVF
+432 DIPKDVV

-450 SRVIWLPLRELMTQ
+450 SRVIWLPFREYMTQ
-464 PAKWKVNHLV
+464 PAKRKANHLV
-474 NSQRNGEME
+474 NSQRTGEIE
-483 PLYKFCGGDAQYKRY
+483 PLYKFCDGNAQYKRY

-513 AYLKRVGKNL
+513 AYLKRAGKNL
-523 AENLI
+523 AEDFI
-528 KEGKEDDLAKL
+528 KEGKENDLAKL

-546 INVLK
+546 INVLN

-560 GCERFA
+560 DCERFA
-566 IAKAYILDKVGQ
+566 VAKAYILNKVGQ

>member
-1 MKKNTK
+1 MKKNTE
-7 QEAAGDVWIDKN
+7 QESAGNGWIDKN

-31 DIQVKPQVEDVDFG
+31 DIQVKPQAEEVDFG
-45 DMGHIYLK
+45 DMEHIYLK
-53 NLDNETSFPNV
+53 NLDNETPFPNV
-64 KRLKIGGDVVK
+64 KRLKISGDGIK

-97 PSGSMLIEKA
+97 PSGSMLVEKA
-107 GNDNMHLLNAF
+107 GNKNMHLLNAF

-133 ISDDA
+133 IRDDA
-138 LIGCKSDKVINTEDV
+138 LVGCKSDKVINTEDV

-174 DGVRMVSSIACDFD
+174 DGVRMVGSIACDFD

-228 YSPPKHLVFTN
+228 YSPPNHLVFTN

-292 IEDGVKEITRSAFSN
+292 IEDGVKEIARSAFSN

-330 CTNLCS
+330 CANLCS

-393 PDALFGTYIEK
+393 PDTFFGTSIEK
-404 LFIPSSLKSFRELG
+404 LFLPSSLKSFRGLG
-418 AGEIRTQEIVLATE
+418 AGEIQTQEIILATE
-432 DIPEDVF
+432 DIPKDVF

-450 SRVIWLPLRELMTQ
+450 SRVIWLPFREFMTQ

-474 NSQRNGEME
+474 NSQRNGEIE
-483 PLYKFCGGDAQYKRY
+483 PLYKFCGGDVQYKRY

-560 GCERFA
+560 DCERFA
-566 IAKAYILDKVGQ
+566 VAKAYILDKVGQ

>member
-1 MKKNTK
+1 MKKNTE
-7 QEAAGDVWIDKN
+7 QEAAGNGCIDKN
-19 GVLFLMR
+19 GVLFFMR

-31 DIQVKPQVEDVDFG
+31 DIQVKPQAEEADFG
-45 DMGHIYLK
+45 DMEHIYLK
-53 NLDNETSFPNV
+53 NLDNETPFPNV
-64 KRLKIGGDVVK
+64 KRLKISGDGIK

-97 PSGSMLIEKA
+97 PSGSMLVEKA
-107 GNDNMHLLNAF
+107 GNNMHLLNAF

-133 ISDDA
+133 IRDDA
-138 LIGCKSDKVINTEDV
+138 LVGCKSDKVINTEDV

-174 DGVRMVSSIACDFD
+174 DGVRMVGSIACDFD
-188 ADAKKYIIPEDATTM
+188 TDAKKYIIPEDATTM

-228 YSPPKHLVFTN
+228 YSPPNHLVFTN

-292 IEDGVKEITRSAFSN
+292 IEDGVKEIARSAFSN

-318 SVEKIDEFAFND
+318 SVEKIDEFAFSD
-330 CTNLCS
+330 CVNLCS

-393 PDALFGTYIEK
+393 PDAFFGTYIEK

-418 AGEIRTQEIVLATE
+418 AGEIRTQEIVLAAE

-464 PAKWKVNHLV
+464 PAKWKANHLV
-474 NSQRNGEME
+474 NSQRNGEIE
-483 PLYKFCGGDAQYKRY
+483 PLYKFCGGDVQYKRY

-523 AENLI
+523 AKNLI

-546 INVLK
+546 INVLN

-560 GCERFA
+560 DCERFA
-566 IAKAYILDKVGQ
+566 VAKAYILNKVGQ

>member
-1 MKKNTK
+1 MKKNTE
-7 QEAAGDVWIDKN
+7 QEAAGNGWIDKN

-31 DIQVKPQVEDVDFG
+31 DIQVKPQAEEVDFG
-45 DMGHIYLK
+45 DMEHIYLK
-53 NLDNETSFPNV
+53 NLDNETPFPNV
-64 KRLKIGGDVVK
+64 KRLKISGDGIK

-107 GNDNMHLLNAF
+107 GNNMHLLNAF

-133 ISDDA
+133 IRDDA
-138 LIGCKSDKVINTEDV
+138 LVGCKSDKVINTEDV

-174 DGVRMVSSIACDFD
+174 DGVRMVGSIACDFD
-188 ADAKKYIIPEDATTM
+188 ANAKKYIIPEDATTM

-228 YSPPKHLVFTN
+228 YSPPNHLVFTN

-257 IRNDHPEYTI
+257 IRNNHPEYTI

-292 IEDGVKEITRSAFSN
+292 IEDGVREIARSAFSN

-318 SVEKIDEFAFND
+318 SVEKIDEVAFSD
-330 CTNLCS
+330 CT
-336 IHFGKN
+336 K
-342 VKQIGRSCFR
+342 
-352 GDKHL
+352 L
-357 TETELPGTIK
+357 TIIETPGALSELNDYVFYNCGALETV
-367 ELTSYSFAYCITLD
+367 
-381 SLKINEGTQSIH
+381 KINEGTKTIHEKAFIGASIK
-393 PDALFGTYIEK
+393 K
-404 LFIPSSLKSFRELG
+404 LFIPASFG
-418 AGEIRTQEIVLATE
+418 GFDKYGYINAQIIVFASD
-432 DIPEDVF
+432 DIPDNIVKR
-439 INTTATKIITP
+439 TAATKIITP
-450 SRVIWLPLRELMTQ
+450 SRVIWLPLRELMTR

-474 NSQRNGEME
+474 NSQRNGEIE
-483 PLYKFCGGDAQYKRY
+483 PLYKFCGGDVQYKRY
-498 FAFHEYAISQQEETK
+498 FAFHEYSISQQEETK

-560 GCERFA
+560 DCERFA
-566 IAKAYILDKVGQ
+566 VAKAYILDKVGQ

>member
-1 MKKNTK
+1 MKKNTE
-7 QEAAGDVWIDKN
+7 QEAAGNGCIDKN
-19 GVLFLMR
+19 GVLFFMR

-31 DIQVKPQVEDVDFG
+31 DIQVKPQAEEADFG
-45 DMGHIYLK
+45 DMEHIYLK
-53 NLDNETSFPNV
+53 NLDNETPFPNV
-64 KRLKIGGDVVK
+64 KRLKISGDGIK

-97 PSGSMLIEKA
+97 PSGSMLVEKA
-107 GNDNMHLLNAF
+107 GDNMHLLNAF

-133 ISDDA
+133 IRDDA
-138 LIGCKSDKVINTEDV
+138 LVGCKSDKVINTEDV

-174 DGVRMVSSIACDFD
+174 DGVRMVGSIACDFD
-188 ADAKKYIIPEDATTM
+188 TDAKKYIIPEDATTM

-228 YSPPKHLVFTN
+228 YSPPNHLVFTN
-239 TDHMDEQDL
+239 TDHMDERDL

-292 IEDGVKEITRSAFSN
+292 IEDGVKEIARSAFSN

-393 PDALFGTYIEK
+393 PDTFFGTYIEK

-418 AGEIRTQEIVLATE
+418 AGEIRTQEIVLAAE

-464 PAKWKVNHLV
+464 PAKWKANHLV
-474 NSQRNGEME
+474 NSQRNGEIE
-483 PLYKFCGGDAQYKRY
+483 PLYKFCGGDVQYKRY

-523 AENLI
+523 AKNLI

-560 GCERFA
+560 DCERFA
-566 IAKAYILDKVGQ
+566 VAKAYILDKVGQ

>member
-1 MKKNTK
+1 MKKNTE
-7 QEAAGDVWIDKN
+7 QESAGNGWIDKN

-31 DIQVKPQVEDVDFG
+31 DIQVKPQAEEVDFG
-45 DMGHIYLK
+45 DMEHIYLK
-53 NLDNETSFPNV
+53 NLDNETPFPNV
-64 KRLKIGGDVVK
+64 KRLKISGDGIK

-97 PSGSMLIEKA
+97 PSGSMLVEKA
-107 GNDNMHLLNAF
+107 GNKNMHLLNAF

-133 ISDDA
+133 IRDDA
-138 LIGCKSDKVINTEDV
+138 LVGCKSDKVINTEDV

-174 DGVRMVSSIACDFD
+174 DGVRMVGSIACDFD

-228 YSPPKHLVFTN
+228 YSPPNHLVFTN

-292 IEDGVKEITRSAFSN
+292 IEDGVKEIARSAFSN

-330 CTNLCS
+330 CANLCS

-393 PDALFGTYIEK
+393 PDAFFGTYIEK

-474 NSQRNGEME
+474 NSQRNGEIE
-483 PLYKFCGGDAQYKRY
+483 PLYKFCGGDVQYKRY

-513 AYLKRVGKNL
+513 AYLKKVGKNL

-560 GCERFA
+560 DCERFA
-566 IAKAYILDKVGQ
+566 VAKAYILDKVG
-578 TKSKNKLTL
+578 

>member
-7 QEAAGDVWIDKN
+7 QETAENGWIDKN

-31 DIQVKPQVEDVDFG
+31 DIQVKPQVEEVDFG
-45 DMGHIYLK
+45 DMEHIYLK
-53 NLDNETSFPNV
+53 NLDNETPFPNV
-64 KRLKIGGDVVK
+64 KRLKISGDGIK

-97 PSGSMLIEKA
+97 PSGSMLVEKA
-107 GNDNMHLLNAF
+107 GNNMHLLNAF

-127 LSGIVA
+127 LSDIVA

-138 LIGCKSDKVINTEDV
+138 LVGCKSDEVLNTEDV
-153 IWVSTD
+153 IWVSTE

-174 DGVRMVSSIACDFD
+174 DGVRMVGSIACDFD
-188 ADAKKYIIPEDATTM
+188 ADAKKYVIPEEATTM
-203 ATFYDFNRDATM
+203 AIFYDFNKDATM
-215 IINRNCSFFANTP
+215 IINKNRSFFTDTL
-228 YSPPKHLVFTN
+228 YSPPNHMVFTN

-248 RYLKKYDAE
+248 RYLKKYDVE

-281 ACFERKAGDIV
+281 MCFARKSGDVV
-292 IEDGVKEITRSAFSN
+292 IEDGVKEIARTAFSS
-307 CYSINSVWLPD
+307 CYLVESVWLPD
-318 SVEKIDEFAFND
+318 SVEKIGEFAFND
-330 CTNLCS
+330 CVNLCS
-336 IHFGKN
+336 IHFGRN
-342 VKQIGRSCFR
+342 VKQIGRNCFN
-352 GDKHL
+352 GDRRL
-357 TETELPGTIK
+357 TEMELPGTIK
-367 ELTSYSFAYCITLD
+367 DLASYSIACCGTLD
-381 SLKINEGTQSIH
+381 LLKINEGTQSIH
-393 PDALFGTYIEK
+393 PDTFFGTYIEK
-404 LFIPSSLKSFRELG
+404 LFIPSSLKSFRGLG

-474 NSQRNGEME
+474 NSQRNGEIE
-483 PLYKFCGGDAQYKRY
+483 PLYKFCGRDVQYKRY
-498 FAFHEYAISQQEETK
+498 FAFHEYSISQQEETK
-513 AYLKRVGKNL
+513 TYLKRVGKNL

-560 GCERFA
+560 DCERFA
-566 IAKAYILDKVGQ
+566 VAKAYILDKVGQ

>member
-1 MKKNTK
+1 MKKNTE
-7 QEAAGDVWIDKN
+7 QEAAGNGWIDKN

-31 DIQVKPQVEDVDFG
+31 DIQVKPQAEEVDFG
-45 DMGHIYLK
+45 DMEHIYLK
-53 NLDNETSFPNV
+53 NLDNETPFPNV
-64 KRLKIGGDVVK
+64 KRLKISGDGIK

-107 GNDNMHLLNAF
+107 GNNNMHLLNAF
-118 CLNEDEPLD
+118 CLNEYEPLD

-138 LIGCKSDKVINTEDV
+138 LVGCKSDKVINTEDV

-174 DGVRMVSSIACDFD
+174 DGVRMVGSIACDFD

-228 YSPPKHLVFTN
+228 YSPPNHLVFTN

-292 IEDGVKEITRSAFSN
+292 IEDGVKEIARSAFSN

-330 CTNLCS
+330 CANLCS

-393 PDALFGTYIEK
+393 PDAFFGTYIEK

-474 NSQRNGEME
+474 NSQRNGEIE
-483 PLYKFCGGDAQYKRY
+483 PLYKFCGGDVQYKRY

-560 GCERFA
+560 DCERFA
-566 IAKAYILDKVGQ
+566 VAKAYILDKVGQ

>member
-1 MKKNTK
+1 
-7 QEAAGDVWIDKN
+7 
-19 GVLFLMR
+19 
-26 GDACM
+26 
-31 DIQVKPQVEDVDFG
+31 
-45 DMGHIYLK
+45 
-53 NLDNETSFPNV
+53 
-64 KRLKIGGDVVK
+64 
-75 TIQISNTMFPNVRE
+75 
-89 IISTNPKY
+89 
-97 PSGSMLIEKA
+97 
-107 GNDNMHLLNAF
+107 
-118 CLNEDEPLD
+118 
-127 LSGIVA
+127 
-133 ISDDA
+133 
-138 LIGCKSDKVINTEDV
+138 
-153 IWVSTD
+153 
-159 AFKASSMACMKKPFV
+159 
-174 DGVRMVSSIACDFD
+174 
-188 ADAKKYIIPEDATTM
+188 
-203 ATFYDFNRDATM
+203 
-215 IINRNCSFFANTP
+215 
-228 YSPPKHLVFTN
+228 
-239 TDHMDEQDL
+239 MDEQDL

-257 IRNDHPEYTI
+257 IRNNHPEYTI

-292 IEDGVKEITRSAFSN
+292 IEDGVREIARSAFSN

-330 CTNLCS
+330 CVNLCS
-336 IHFGKN
+336 MHFGKN

-357 TETELPGTIK
+357 TKTELPGTIK

-393 PDALFGTYIEK
+393 PDAFFGTYIEK

-474 NSQRNGEME
+474 NSQRNGEIE
-483 PLYKFCGGDAQYKRY
+483 PLYKFCGGDVQYKRY

-560 GCERFA
+560 DCERFA
-566 IAKAYILDKVGQ
+566 VAKAYILDKVGQ

>member
-1 MKKNTK
+1 MKKNTE
-7 QEAAGDVWIDKN
+7 QEAAGNGWIDKN

-26 GDACM
+26 GDVCM
-31 DIQVKPQVEDVDFG
+31 DIQVKPQAEEVDFG
-45 DMGHIYLK
+45 DMEHIYLK
-53 NLDNETSFPNV
+53 NLDNETPFPNV
-64 KRLKIGGDVVK
+64 KRLKISGDGIK

-97 PSGSMLIEKA
+97 PSGSMLVEKA
-107 GNDNMHLLNAF
+107 GNNNMHLLNAF

-127 LSGIVA
+127 LSGIVE
-133 ISDDA
+133 IRDDA
-138 LIGCKSDKVINTEDV
+138 LVGCKSDKVLNTEDV

-174 DGVRMVSSIACDFD
+174 DGVRMVGSIACDFD

-228 YSPPKHLVFTN
+228 YSPPNHLVFTN

-292 IEDGVKEITRSAFSN
+292 IEDGVKEIARSAFSN

-318 SVEKIDEFAFND
+318 SVEKIDEFAFSDCAKLTIIETPGALSELND
-330 CTNLCS
+330 YVFYNCGAL
-336 IHFGKN
+336 
-342 VKQIGRSCFR
+342 
-352 GDKHL
+352 
-357 TETELPGTIK
+357 ETV
-367 ELTSYSFAYCITLD
+367 
-381 SLKINEGTQSIH
+381 KINEGTKTIHEKAFIGASIK
-393 PDALFGTYIEK
+393 K
-404 LFIPSSLKSFRELG
+404 LFIPASFEG
-418 AGEIRTQEIVLATE
+418 FDKYGYINAQIIVFASDNIPDNIVERTA
-432 DIPEDVF
+432 
-439 INTTATKIITP
+439 ATKIITP
-450 SRVIWLPLRELMTQ
+450 SRVIWLPLRELMTR

-474 NSQRNGEME
+474 NSQRNGKIE
-483 PLYKFCGGDAQYKRY
+483 PLYKFCGGDVQYKRY
-498 FAFHEYAISQQEETK
+498 FAFHEYSISQQEETK

-560 GCERFA
+560 DCERFA
-566 IAKAYILDKVGQ
+566 VAKAYILDKVGQ

>member
-7 QEAAGDVWIDKN
+7 QETAENGWIDKN

-31 DIQVKPQVEDVDFG
+31 DIQVKPQVEEVDFG
-45 DMGHIYLK
+45 DMEHIYMK
-53 NLDNETSFPNV
+53 NLDNETPFPNV
-64 KRLKIGGDVVK
+64 KRLKIGGNVVK

-107 GNDNMHLLNAF
+107 GNDNMYLLNAF

-127 LSGIVA
+127 LSDIVA

-138 LIGCKSDKVINTEDV
+138 LVGCKSDKVLNTEDV

-174 DGVRMVSSIACDFD
+174 DGVRMVGSIACDFD

-228 YSPPKHLVFTN
+228 YSPPNHLVFTN

-267 IDDVVYTKDMSRVV
+267 IEDVVYTKDMSRVV
-281 ACFERKAGDIV
+281 VCFARKAGDVV
-292 IEDGVKEITRSAFSN
+292 IEDGVKEIARSAFSS

-318 SVEKIDEFAFND
+318 SVEKIDEFAFSD
-330 CTNLCS
+330 CVNLCS

-342 VKQIGRSCFR
+342 VKQIGRSCFNSDR
-352 GDKHL
+352 HL
-357 TETELPGTIK
+357 TEMELPGTIK
-367 ELTSYSFAYCITLD
+367 ELASYSVACCGTLD

-393 PDALFGTYIEK
+393 PDTFFGTYIEK
-404 LFIPSSLKSFRELG
+404 LFIPSSLKSFRGLG
-418 AGEIRTQEIVLATE
+418 AGEIQTREIVLATE
-432 DIPEDVF
+432 DIPKDVF

-450 SRVIWLPLRELMTQ
+450 SRVIWLPFREFMTQ

-483 PLYKFCGGDAQYKRY
+483 PLYKFCGGDVQYKRY
-498 FAFHEYAISQQEETK
+498 FAFHEYSISQQEETK

-560 GCERFA
+560 DCERFA
-566 IAKAYILDKVGQ
+566 VAKAYILDKVGR